1 MSCIIRAIKKEKIM
15 KKKISC
21 FCEAEF
27 DAEIPDSIDCAK
39 HPETLTSIIDGN
51 FMNIQCPE
59 CGKVLKPEFP
69 FTLENIAEGFS
80 LFFIPELDRVA
91 YFMGNLE
98 YPVGKPTRIAI
109 GYPELVE
116 KMIIINEDLDDR
128 IIEAIKFY
136 MLQKAMETMN
146 NEEKDITIYFKEK
159 KTDTLIFHIEGM
171 KEDEI
176 AVSQIKKEMYD
187 KIKADIEK
195 KVKEE
200 PFNTFLVPPYVS
212 LKRVY
217 MEK

>member
-1 MSCIIRAIKKEKIM
+1 MSCIILSVKKEKIM
-15 KKKISC
+15 KKKIAC

-27 DAEIPDSIDCAK
+27 EAEIPDSVDCQK
-39 HPETLTSIIDGN
+39 NPETLKSITDGN
-51 FMNIQCPE
+51 FLSIQCPE

-91 YFMGNLE
+91 YLMGNLE
-98 YPVGKPTRIAI
+98 YTVGKPTRVVI

-116 KMIIINEDLDDR
+116 KIIIIKEHLDDR
-128 IIEAIKFY
+128 VIEAIKFY
-136 MLQKAMETMN
+136 MLQKAMKTTSD
-146 NEEKDITIYFKEK
+146 EEQEITIYFKEK
-159 KTDTLIFHIEGM
+159 KSRSLIFHIEGM

-176 AVSQIKKEMYD
+176 AVSQIKQDMYD
-187 KIKADIEK
+187 KIEADIENK
-195 KVKEE
+195 IKEE
-200 PFNTFLVPPYVS
+200 PFSTFLIPPYVS